1 MYACRHALTH
11 AQHAHAGEVFVAVQG
26 MKPSPSLAEI
36 AEDED
41 TGGEASVGERRRE
54 EVAVA
59 SSAAVEIGEA

>member
-1 MYACRHALTH
+1 MV
-11 AQHAHAGEVFVAVQG
+11 EVQG